1 MDAEVAT
8 WDEERAR
15 QLGIDYDPS
24 QHWLERTD
32 KVREA
37 LRKKRANKAS
47 YLQLS
52 KKLQGMLETPRH
64 TTMVPAGKLAFLE
77 ATVVH
82 TNDILAFLGDAYFA
96 ERSVAQCK
104 AMIDRRILYIDQDL
118 DRLTSESEHC
128 TQRLGLLDFF
138 SGIGAGGNG
147 PKPRQ
152 PGDSATWA
160 SPAGNLVAS
169 DRLGP
174 TDTAVPTKEGPEASG
189 RLKNT
194 SPVAEKLLEVDRSN
208 IKETLARIAEMEA
221 RGQRVGLL
229 GGESAPDSDD
239 NLRPL
244 TEAEL
249 HERLVAS
256 EATSRIIEIME
267 EDDEEEEE
275 EEEEDEEEGSTG
287 LDKAAV
293 GYRMRL
299 AGITDGGDGVVPSY
313 KGSLL
318 SKLDN
323 MLNPGVEQPLYA
335 NPADIFKAWDAPSSS
350 QQQHPIPCQAPKNQ
364 MEDNAVRAEVSVSK
378 EPDGKMREAPSATPG
393 VVKDTVVLKG
403 DSSACLPP
411 PPPRERKPRLRSY
424 MEDHQVL
431 VEMGFA
437 VECCITARV
446 YRVKDIRNG
455 SLHAAKVWLGVAIS
469 QQTEAVLKQGNC
481 AHLVRVVAFRSDKDR
496 QGQKRNETGATER
509 NRIGPASDQF
519 PLADLRIRAPHLSE
533 DLALL
538 LQKLWSVPADASHPV
553 DDLLDWGPVA
563 TRLEVINSYQQAP
576 SRILQ
581 AHREL
586 SLYQAELLHWLSAQI
601 GSLRRYHSTLA
612 RSMGKKHTLPPLTP
626 PPLPPW
632 LSAETGEER
641 SKPSHSPLHD
651 SPQVVAGGSP
661 SLPLPI
667 LTVLRRP
674 DADAEA
680 DEDPAT
686 WMDGGRDE
694 FNATNKD
701 MRRIANRAPPL
712 RHGQPR
718 ITREPFILQPSSA
731 SSSVSES
738 SSFSAV
744 ETSDSNPFNLISC

>member
-256 EATSRIIEIME
+256 EATSRIIESDSVRPSLQFGATGATDAGSQRNAPMGGEGVPVKLNRPIQQQAAAPSRGTTASARVSLLSGQGTAGQNVCKAAENDEVME

-424 MEDHQVL
+424 
-431 VEMGFA
+431 A
-437 VECCITARV
+437 
-446 YRVKDIRNG
+446 
-455 SLHAAKVWLGVAIS
+455 
-469 QQTEAVLKQGNC
+469 
-481 AHLVRVVAFRSDKDR
+481 
-496 QGQKRNETGATER
+496 
-509 NRIGPASDQF
+509 
-519 PLADLRIRAPHLSE
+519 
-533 DLALL
+533 
-538 LQKLWSVPADASHPV
+538 
-553 DDLLDWGPVA
+553 
-563 TRLEVINSYQQAP
+563 
-576 SRILQ
+576 
-581 AHREL
+581 
-586 SLYQAELLHWLSAQI
+586 
-601 GSLRRYHSTLA
+601 
-612 RSMGKKHTLPPLTP
+612 
-626 PPLPPW
+626 
-632 LSAETGEER
+632 
-641 SKPSHSPLHD
+641 
-651 SPQVVAGGSP
+651 
-661 SLPLPI
+661 
-667 LTVLRRP
+667 
-674 DADAEA
+674 
-680 DEDPAT
+680 
-686 WMDGGRDE
+686 
-694 FNATNKD
+694 
-701 MRRIANRAPPL
+701 
-712 RHGQPR
+712 
-718 ITREPFILQPSSA
+718 
-731 SSSVSES
+731 
-738 SSFSAV
+738 
-744 ETSDSNPFNLISC
+744 